1 MHLDDFVLEGFF
13 GEDGCFVVVALVFPA
28 AHVEEVFIVALCFA
42 FFGLVLFAEVTA
54 ARFLAVKRIVGHE
67 FAHEDEVFETQC
79 LFEFHV
85 HALGSAGDEEIGEEG
100 LAKLLEEG
108 ECLFEA
114 FLGATHTDVFPHDV
128 AEFLVDAVHRALTLD
143 GKEAFDAFAH
153 MLFGGFEF
161 GKFRRE
167 AGNGDL
173 VGEIVLD
180 RVGQHE
186 VSIGQSLHESR
197 SAEAVGTVIGEVTF
211 TDGEQTINGG
221 HEFVVHPD
229 TAHRVVDGGENLHGC
244 FVGALVGDFFVH
256 VEEVTVARSD
266 LIAAEV
272 ADGLREV
279 EIDSQ
284 AGVVHTEALVAT
296 FLGSAA
302 GHVAGNEVTEGGI
315 AAFEVVVAVF
325 LGNVLTL
332 ETAFL
337 ARLGVFELFG
347 HPNAAV
353 VAERLGHEGEFRLFV
368 AVYGDTRGVN
378 LHIRGVG
385 KHGTL
390 AVASDGGRCVAAHG
404 VGREEV
410 GVTVT
415 AGTDYHCVS
424 GEAFEF
430 AGDEITRNDTAC
442 TTVDD
447 YEVEHL
453 VTRVEFH
460 GAEMYLAHERRVS
473 TEKKLLTGLTFGVER
488 TAHLC
493 ATERTVG
500 QHAAIFASEG
510 NTLCDA
516 LVDDGVRHFGETI
529 DVGFASA
536 VVTALHRIVEKAINR
551 VTVVLIVLG
560 GVDTTLSRNRVCTAG
575 RVLDAEVL
583 DLESHFAERSRGAGA
598 GQSRTHDDNVELT
611 FVFGVHQFLVRFIV
625 GPLFG
630 HGAFGDA

>member
-1 MHLDDFVLEGFF
+1 M
-13 GEDGCFVVVALVFPA
+13 
-28 AHVEEVFIVALCFA
+28 
-42 FFGLVLFAEVTA
+42 LFAEVTA

-85 HALGSAGDEEIGEEG
+85 HALGRAGDEEIGEEG
-100 LAKLLEEG
+100 LAKFLEEG
-108 ECLFEA
+108 ECLFEPL
-114 FLGATHTDVFPHDV
+114 LGATHADVFPHDV
-128 AEFLVDAVHRALTLD
+128 AEFFVDTVDRALTLD

-153 MLFGGFEF
+153 MLFGGFKF
-161 GKFRRE
+161 GKLRRE
-167 AGNGDL
+167 AGNSDL

-186 VSIGQSLHESR
+186 VTVGQSLHEGR
-197 SAEAVGTVIGEVTF
+197 STEAVGTVIGEVTF
-211 TDGEQTINGG
+211 TDGEKTIHGG

-229 TAHRVVDGGENLHGC
+229 TAHRVVDGGENLHGG

-256 VEEVTVARSD
+256 VEEVTVARCN
-266 LIAAEV
+266 LVAAEV

-279 EIDSQ
+279 EIHSQ
-284 AGVVHTEALVAT
+284 AGIVHTIALVAT
-296 FLGSAA
+296 FFGSAA
-302 GHVAGNEVTEGGI
+302 GHVAGHEVTEGGI

-337 ARLGVFELFG
+337 TRLGVFELFG
-347 HPNAAV
+347 HPNATV

-368 AVYGDTRGVN
+368 TVYGDTRGVN
-378 LHIRGVG
+378 LHVRGVG
-385 KHGTL
+385 KHGAL
-390 AVASDGGRCVAAHG
+390 AVTSDGGRCVAAHG
-404 VGREEV
+404 VGREEIC
-410 GVTVT
+410 VTVT
-415 AGTDYHCVS
+415 TRTDYHGVS
-424 GEAFEF
+424 GEAFELT
-430 AGDEITRNDTAC
+430 GDEIARNDTAC
-442 TTVDD
+442 TAVDD
-447 YEVEHL
+447 NKVEHL
-453 VTRVEFH
+453 VARVEFY
-460 GAEMYLAHERRVS
+460 GAEVHLSHERRVS
-473 TEKKLLTGLTFGVER
+473 AEKELLTGLAFGVER

-500 QHAAIFASEG
+500 QHAAVFASEG

-516 LVDDGVRHFGETI
+516 LVDDGVRHFGEAI

-560 GVDTTLSRNRVCTAG
+560 GVDTTLGGDGVRATG
-575 RVLDAEVL
+575 RVLDAEVF